1 MASQFSRKLRPTKGT
16 VTNGVVSL
24 FGKFTSSGGTA
35 GSVSCDGFTIAKTTT
50 STGRYTVT
58 LDGAVTELLG
68 ASATIIGAATAGYTD
83 ALGCETIVRSDDVA
97 GAGTFVLQFISNTN
111 HADADVLDGAKVL
124 VRIDL
129 KQSTVSP

>member
-1 MASQFSRKLRPTKGT
+1 MASQFARKLRPPKGT

-58 LDGAVTELLG
+58 LDGAVTELLS
-68 ASATIIGAATAGYTD
+68 AQATIIGAATAAYTNT
-83 ALGCETIVRSDDVA
+83 AGCETIVRSDDVA
-97 GAGTFVLQFISNTN
+97 GAGTFVLQFVSGTD
-111 HADADVLDGAKVL
+111 HADADIVDGSKVL
-124 VRIDL
+124 LKIDL